1 MATSNFNVR
10 LDSELRS
17 QATQILADYG
27 LSPTQAV
34 KLFFNQ
40 IVHTQKVPLRFDYNA
55 KELSPNAE
63 TQQAMEEALNRTDFS
78 ESYATNE
85 EILQAIQNA

>member
-10 LDSELRS
+10 LDTELRS

-40 IVHTQKVPLRFDYNA
+40 IVHTQKVPLRFDYNT

-63 TQQAMEEALNRTDFS
+63 TQQAMQEALNRTDFS
-78 ESYATNE
+78 EST
-85 EILQAIQNA
+85 